1 MKGLKGRKGNEEG
14 EGKTRHH
21 KRPHEELEQGKVKR

>member
-14 EGKTRHH
+14 EGKTRH